1 MPNEPQ
7 AKRSSPW
14 SREGQPVPD
23 DHLIVCATVV
33 LAKHS
38 GKLTNRRADDITRQI
53 IARDWVAQL
62 RRSGYQITFGPE
74 VPDHGRMT
82 TPVSEDHNDA

>member
-1 MPNEPQ
+1 MRDDPQ
-7 AKRSSPW
+7 AKPSSIW
-14 SREGQPVPD
+14 SKEGQQVPV
-23 DHLIVCATVV
+23 DHLIICATVV

-38 GKLTNRRADDITRQI
+38 GSLTNRRADATMREI

-74 VPDHGRMT
+74 APSHGRMT
-82 TPVSEDHNDA
+82 DPSEAP